1 MRRRG
6 IKIMADFAD
15 DAAEITENYLQVALQ
30 NAKATSRPHPFTG
43 ICRNCDHLVA
53 EGAFCPG
60 GECRDDY
67 SKRSRFYK

>member
-1 MRRRG
+1 
-6 IKIMADFAD
+6 MADFAD

-30 NAKATSRPHPFTG
+30 NARQHPFTG
-43 ICRNCDHLVA
+43 ICRNCDHPVS

-67 SKRSRFYK
+67 QRRTIQGR

>member
-1 MRRRG
+1 
-6 IKIMADFAD
+6 MADFAD

-30 NAKATSRPHPFTG
+30 NAREQPRSHPFTG
-43 ICRNCDHLVA
+43 ICRNCDHPVS

-67 SKRSRFYK
+67 QRRTIQDR

>member
-1 MRRRG
+1 
-6 IKIMADFAD
+6 MADFAD
-15 DAAEITENYLQVALQ
+15 DAAEITENYLQVAIQ
-30 NAKATSRPHPFTG
+30 NAKDTRRPHPFTG
-43 ICRNCDHLVA
+43 ICRNCDDPVA